1 MATREHVYVMNS
13 CIRGYHVYKD
23 DWIPVIGEELEC
35 ARELDN
41 RRDRYAVK
49 AMKDGTT
56 VGHLPAKISIP
67 SSLFLRS
74 GGRITCTVTGRRKY
88 SNDLEQGGLEIPCRV
103 TFSGQRNNIRRL
115 VTGMYIP
122 VHV

>member
-1 MATREHVYVMNS
+1 MATREHAYVMDS

-23 DWIPVIGEELEC
+23 DWIPVIGEELQC

-41 RRDRYAVK
+41 RRDRY

-67 SSLFLRS
+67 SSLFLSS

-88 SNDLEQGGLEIPCRV
+88 SNNLEQGLEIPCRV
-103 TFSGQRNNIRRL
+103 TFLGQRNNVRRL
-115 VTGMYIP
+115 VTGMYI
-122 VHV
+122 